1 MPSSRRSTRAFL
13 LQVLYSDIFVSE
25 SENNLTIF
33 RETYRDESFYQNIDE
48 LYFSRM
54 RENIHA
60 NIAPLM
66 TIISVFAGKFDIET
80 MPKIHVI
87 ILMIAL
93 SEMLYWNKNVPED
106 FIDEKISI
114 NEAIELAKRFSDDA
128 GAKFING
135 ALGNFI
141 KNREAFQKNPVKNY
155 QFFS

>member
-1 MPSSRRSTRAFL
+1 MLSSRRSTRAFL
-13 LQVLYSDIFVSE
+13 LQVLYSDIFVPQ
-25 SENNLTIF
+25 SENNLDIF

-54 RENIHA
+54 HENIHA
-60 NIAPLM
+60 NVVPLM
-66 TIISVFAGKFDIET
+66 TIISEFAGKFDIET

-114 NEAIELAKRFSDDA
+114 NEAIELAKRFSDET

-141 KNREAFQKNPVKNY
+141 KNRENFQKNPVKNY
-155 QFFS
+155 QFFP

>member
-66 TIISVFAGKFDIET
+66 TIISEFAGKFDIER

>member
-13 LQVLYSDIFVSE
+13 LQVLYSDIFVPE
-25 SENNLTIF
+25 SENNLDIF

-48 LYFSRM
+48 VYFSRM

-66 TIISVFAGKFDIET
+66 TIISEFAGKFDIET
-80 MPKIHVI
+80 MPKIHVS

>member
-1 MPSSRRSTRAFL
+1 MLSSRRSTRAFL

-48 LYFSRM
+48 SYFYRM

-66 TIISVFAGKFDIET
+66 TIISEFAGKFDIET

-93 SEMLYWNKNVPED
+93 SEMLYWNKSVPED

>member
-13 LQVLYSDIFVSE
+13 LQVLYSDIFVSG

-48 LYFSRM
+48 SYFSRI

-66 TIISVFAGKFDIET
+66 TIISEFAGKFDIET

>member
-1 MPSSRRSTRAFL
+1 MLSSRRSTRAFL
-13 LQVLYSDIFVSE
+13 LQVLYSDIFVPE
-25 SENNLTIF
+25 SENNLDIF

-66 TIISVFAGKFDIET
+66 TIISEFAGKFDIET

>member
-13 LQVLYSDIFVSE
+13 LQVLYSDIFVPE
-25 SENNLTIF
+25 SENNLDIF

-66 TIISVFAGKFDIET
+66 TIISEFAGKFDIET

>member
-1 MPSSRRSTRAFL
+1 
-13 LQVLYSDIFVSE
+13 
-25 SENNLTIF
+25 
-33 RETYRDESFYQNIDE
+33 
-48 LYFSRM
+48 
-54 RENIHA
+54 
-60 NIAPLM
+60 M
-66 TIISVFAGKFDIET
+66 TIISEFAGKFDIET

-93 SEMLYWNKNVPED
+93 SEMLYWNKNVPAD

-114 NEAIELAKRFSDDA
+114 NEAIELAKRFSDET

-141 KNREAFQKNPVKNY
+141 KNRENFQKNPVKNY

>member
-48 LYFSRM
+48 SYFSRM

-66 TIISVFAGKFDIET
+66 TIISEFAGKFDIET

-141 KNREAFQKNPVKNY
+141 KNRENFQKNPVKNY

>member
-1 MPSSRRSTRAFL
+1 MLSSRRSTRAFL
-13 LQVLYSDIFVSE
+13 LQVLYSDIFVPE
-25 SENNLTIF
+25 SENNLDIF

-66 TIISVFAGKFDIET
+66 TIISEFAGKFDIET

-114 NEAIELAKRFSDDA
+114 NEAIELAKRFSDEM

-141 KNREAFQKNPVKNY
+141 KNRENFQKNPVKNY

>member
-48 LYFSRM
+48 SYFSRI
-54 RENIHA
+54 RENIRA

-66 TIISVFAGKFDIET
+66 TIISEFAGKFDIET

>member
-1 MPSSRRSTRAFL
+1 MLSSRRSTRAFL
-13 LQVLYSDIFVSE
+13 LQVLYSDIFVPQ
-25 SENNLTIF
+25 SENNLDIF

-54 RENIHA
+54 HENIHA
-60 NIAPLM
+60 NVVPLM
-66 TIISVFAGKFDIET
+66 TIISEFAGKFDIET

-114 NEAIELAKRFSDDA
+114 NEAIELAKRFSDET

-141 KNREAFQKNPVKNY
+141 KNRENFQKNPVKNY

>member
-1 MPSSRRSTRAFL
+1 MLSSRRSTRAFL
-13 LQVLYSDIFVSE
+13 LQVLYSDIFVPE
-25 SENNLTIF
+25 SENNLDIF

-60 NIAPLM
+60 NMASLM
-66 TIISVFAGKFDIET
+66 AIISEFAGKFDIET

-93 SEMLYWNKNVPED
+93 SEMLHWNISVPED
-106 FIDEKISI
+106 VIDEKVSI
-114 NEAIELAKRFSDDA
+114 NEAIELAKRFSDEM

-141 KNREAFQKNPVKNY
+141 KNRENFQKNPVKNY

>member
-48 LYFSRM
+48 SYFSRM

-66 TIISVFAGKFDIET
+66 TIISEFAGKFDIET
-80 MPKIHVI
+80 MPKIHVS

>member
-48 LYFSRM
+48 SYFSRM

-66 TIISVFAGKFDIET
+66 TIISEFAGKFDIET

-93 SEMLYWNKNVPED
+93 SEMLYWNKNVPAD

-114 NEAIELAKRFSDDA
+114 NEAIELAKRFSDET

-141 KNREAFQKNPVKNY
+141 KNRENFQKNPVKNY

>member
-1 MPSSRRSTRAFL
+1 MPSSRSSTRAFL

-48 LYFSRM
+48 SYFSRM

-66 TIISVFAGKFDIET
+66 TIISEFAGKFDIET

>member
-1 MPSSRRSTRAFL
+1 MLSSRRSTRAFL
-13 LQVLYSDIFVSE
+13 LQVLYSDIFVPE
-25 SENNLTIF
+25 SENNLDIF

-54 RENIHA
+54 HENIHA
-60 NIAPLM
+60 NVVPLM
-66 TIISVFAGKFDIET
+66 TIISEFAGKFDIET

-114 NEAIELAKRFSDDA
+114 NEAIELAKRFSDET

-141 KNREAFQKNPVKNY
+141 KNRENFQKNPVKNY